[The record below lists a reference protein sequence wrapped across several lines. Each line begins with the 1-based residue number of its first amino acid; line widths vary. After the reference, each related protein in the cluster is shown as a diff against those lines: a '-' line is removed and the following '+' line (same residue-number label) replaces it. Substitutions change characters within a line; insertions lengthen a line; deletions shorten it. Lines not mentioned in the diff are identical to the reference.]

1 MLDSIRKNKKG
12 ILLML
17 LSSLCVCIG
26 QLLWKQSYEYGI
38 SYLII
43 GFGLYGIGALL
54 MIYAYKFGKVSVLQ
68 PMMSLN
74 YVLSIIF
81 ATFILN
87 ESVSIFKV
95 AGIFI
100 IVMGVVL
107 IVGGDNQ

>member
-1 MLDSIRKNKKG
+1 
-12 ILLML
+12 
-17 LSSLCVCIG
+17 
-26 QLLWKQSYEYGI
+26 
-38 SYLII
+38 
-43 GFGLYGIGALL
+43 